1 MYCSRFLAASGS
13 VKQIFGYI
21 RTFYKEEFKGSY
33 GLFILLFGL
42 LLLYLN
48 YFHPDT
54 KKLHSTLRWKDT
66 AVLYYFCLYTGVFAL
81 AAMGQR
87 FFYPKKQWAF
97 LKDHR
102 FWLVAA
108 FGILVWSCRNSLIYY
123 YTYYIAQ
130 DLPQVTAREQT
141 IFRDLFALL
150 KFTLGFVPLFIFW
163 WFKDRKEQP
172 LYGMYKGSLDLRPY
186 LIMLAVMVPVIAIA
200 SQDAGF
206 LRKYPRSQVM
216 RAIELFNP
224 EHAGYIL
231 SYETLYILDFYVIEL
246 FFRGFMILAFVKLG
260 GPKVILPVA
269 VFYCVL
275 HFGKPFGEALSS
287 LFGGTLLGII
297 TYYSRSIWGGIIV
310 HMGIALAMELCA
322 YITLYYLS

>member
-1 MYCSRFLAASGS
+1 M
-13 VKQIFGYI
+13 KQIFGYI
-21 RTFYKEEFKGSY
+21 KTFYKEEFKWTY
-33 GLFILLFGL
+33 GLFVLLFTL

-54 KKLHSTLRWKDT
+54 KRLHNTLRWKDT
-66 AVLYYFCLYTGVFAL
+66 AVLYYFSLYAGVFAI
-81 AAMGQR
+81 AALVQR
-87 FFYPKKQWAF
+87 FFYHKAQWAF
-97 LKDHR
+97 LKDYR
-102 FWLVAA
+102 FWLIAS
-108 FGILVWSCRNSLIYY
+108 FGILVWSTRNSLIYY
-123 YTYYIAQ
+123 YTYYIGNE
-130 DLPQVTAREQT
+130 LPQLTARDQT
-141 IFRDLFALL
+141 VFRDLFALL
-150 KFTLGFVPLFIFW
+150 KFSLGFIPLFLFW
-163 WFKDRKEQP
+163 WFKDRGTQP
-172 LYGMYKGSLDLRPY
+172 LYGMHNGKLDLRPY
-186 LIMLAVMVPVIAIA
+186 LIMLAIMVPIIAIA

-224 EHAGYIL
+224 DHAGYIL

-246 FFRGFMILAFVKLG
+246 FFRGFMILAFVRIA
-260 GPKVILPVA
+260 GPKVILPTA

-310 HMGIALAMELCA
+310 HMGIALAMEVCA
-322 YITLYYLS
+322 YLTLAYLS